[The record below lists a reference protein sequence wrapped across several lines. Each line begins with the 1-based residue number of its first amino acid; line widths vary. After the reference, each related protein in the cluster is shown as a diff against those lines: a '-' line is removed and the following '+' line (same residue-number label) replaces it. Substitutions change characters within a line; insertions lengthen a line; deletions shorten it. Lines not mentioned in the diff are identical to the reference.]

1 MCVDVSAW
9 KVRDTGALLSPSHG
23 TGEYQPR
30 GEHDCSGGT
39 LLGETIIVGCV
50 SPALL
55 RPPRNTNN
63 HEDFR
68 FWTCFSSSAH
78 TTKAQTKL
86 RKPQLTV
93 VSTYRKNSRAA
104 FNRPCTE
111 KQSTTV
117 YVRVDQSETTQAS
130 THERASQVLP
140 RASHVRVFYVFFS
153 SFFLCY
159 SVFVYTF
166 GSK

>member
-1 MCVDVSAW
+1 MW
-9 KVRDTGALLSPSHG
+9 QVRDTGALLSPSHG

-86 RKPQLTV
+86 RKPQYLRTARTADQPSIGPAQSSKARTSSSRPRQRKQAGTEEQV
-93 VSTYRKNSRAA
+93 KCCPEPWTFIYVYFFPHSLFFHLCLYVSQPPTINLDFSKYR
-104 FNRPCTE
+104 
-111 KQSTTV
+111 
-117 YVRVDQSETTQAS
+117 
-130 THERASQVLP
+130 
-140 RASHVRVFYVFFS
+140 
-153 SFFLCY
+153 
-159 SVFVYTF
+159 
-166 GSK
+166 